1 MNRGQIPFIA
11 TRLKHFVWWNR
22 VCPLYPMTRE
32 TLPMFFYLA
41 CMFLALYGISHF
53 LAFFH
58 FSLYISSIRVRGTGT
73 LVRRGSAGK
82 GTVPRPD
89 FSSTWSRT
97 NCTKPSSQMPRNV
110 TKKNSVAVR
119 KCTMLLSATVHA
131 SFANRSLRKAST

>member
-82 GTVPRPD
+82 GTVPVLTFPQPGQE
-89 FSSTWSRT
+89 RT
-97 NCTKPSSQMPRNV
+97 VRNLHHKCQG
-110 TKKNSVAVR
+110 TLQR
-119 KCTMLLSATVHA
+119 K
-131 SFANRSLRKAST
+131 NRSQSESVRCCYQRRFTQALLIVL